1 MNTPVKS
8 LSNLL
13 KSSLKRVEREI
24 SKNIKDE
31 EKLITLTAGHLIK
44 AKGKKIRPLLTLL
57 VSKMLN
63 YKGNADVTLAV
74 CIEFIHNA
82 TLLHDD
88 VIDTGKIRRGKLSAN
103 QIWGNK
109 VSVLVGDYL
118 LSRAFKL
125 MVKNKSLKLLE
136 ILSQTSLI
144 LARGQIQDVGN
155 NQNVN
160 LTEKKYLSI
169 IDAKTAEL
177 FRISC
182 FLPTIITDQDK
193 RTQKIFNDFGF
204 NFGMAFQL
212 SDDVLDYFGDSS
224 KMGKSVGKDFFE
236 GKVTYPVIHC
246 FKKSDKKSKKII
258 AKLFFKRKRSK
269 KDLALILDLMKKTNT
284 YKSSIEFVGKYAEK
298 AKTKINKFEGNKY
311 KVYLDELVDHLII
324 RDK

>member
-44 AKGKKIRPLLTLL
+44 AKGKKIRPLLTLI

-182 FLPTIITDQDK
+182 FLPTIITDQNK
-193 RTQKIFNDFGF
+193 KTQKIFNDFGF

-258 AKLFFKRKRSK
+258 AKLFFKKKRTK

-284 YKSSIEFVGKYAEK
+284 YKSSIEFVRKYAEK
-298 AKTKINKFEGNKY
+298 AKTNINKFDGNKY
-311 KVYLDELVDHLII
+311 KVYLEELVDHLII

>member
-269 KDLALILDLMKKTNT
+269 KDLAVLLNLMKKTYT
-284 YKSSIEFVGKYAEK
+284 YKSSIEFVRKYAEK
-298 AKTKINKFEGNKY
+298 AKTNINKFEGNKY

>member
-125 MVKNKSLKLLE
+125 MVKNKSLELLE

-269 KDLALILDLMKKTNT
+269 KDLAVLLNLMKKTNT
-284 YKSSIEFVGKYAEK
+284 YKSSIEFVRKYAEK
-298 AKTKINKFEGNKY
+298 AKTNINKFEGNKY

>member
-82 TLLHDD
+82 TLLLDD

-182 FLPTIITDQDK
+182 FLPTIITDQNK
-193 RTQKIFNDFGF
+193 KTQKIFNDFGF

-212 SDDVLDYFGDSS
+212 SDDALDYFGDSS

-269 KDLALILDLMKKTNT
+269 KDLAVLLNLMKKTNT
-284 YKSSIEFVGKYAEK
+284 YKSSIEFVRKYAEK
-298 AKTKINKFEGNKY
+298 AKTNINKFEGNKY

>member
-1 MNTPVKS
+1 VNTPVKS

-311 KVYLDELVDHLII
+311 KVYLDDLVDHLII

>member
-13 KSSLKRVEREI
+13 KSSLKRVEIEI

-44 AKGKKIRPLLTLL
+44 AKGKKIRPILTLL

-136 ILSQTSLI
+136 ILSQTSLV

-182 FLPTIITDQDK
+182 FLPTIITNQNK
-193 RTQKIFNDFGF
+193 KTQKIFNDFGF

-224 KMGKSVGKDFFE
+224 QMGKSVGKDFFE

-246 FKKSDKKSKKII
+246 FKKSDRKSKKII

-269 KDLALILDLMKKTNT
+269 KDLAIILDLMKKTNT
-284 YKSSIEFVGKYAEK
+284 YKSSIEFVRKYAEK
-298 AKTKINKFEGNKY
+298 AKTNINKFEGNKY
-311 KVYLDELVDHLII
+311 KVYLGELVDHLII

>member
-182 FLPTIITDQDK
+182 FLPTIITDQNK
-193 RTQKIFNDFGF
+193 KTQKIFNDFGF

-311 KVYLDELVDHLII
+311 KVYLDDLVDHLII

>member
-182 FLPTIITDQDK
+182 FLPTIITAQNK
-193 RTQKIFNDFGF
+193 NTQKTFNDFGF

-269 KDLALILDLMKKTNT
+269 KDLAVLLNLMKKTNT
-284 YKSSIEFVGKYAEK
+284 YKSSIEFVRKYAEK
-298 AKTKINKFEGNKY
+298 AKTNINKFEGNKY

>member
-182 FLPTIITDQDK
+182 FLPTIITDQNK
-193 RTQKIFNDFGF
+193 KTQKIFNDFGF

-269 KDLALILDLMKKTNT
+269 KDLTVLLNLMKKTNT
-284 YKSSIEFVGKYAEK
+284 YKSSIEFVRKYAEK
-298 AKTKINKFEGNKY
+298 AKTNINKFEGNKY
-311 KVYLDELVDHLII
+311 KVYLGELVDHLII

>member
-269 KDLALILDLMKKTNT
+269 KDLALILDLMKKTYP
-284 YKSSIEFVGKYAEK
+284 YKSSIEFVRKYAEK
-298 AKTKINKFEGNKY
+298 AKTNINKFEGNKY

>member
-1 MNTPVKS
+1 VNTPVKS

-44 AKGKKIRPLLTLL
+44 AKGKKIRPLLTLI

-160 LTEKKYLSI
+160 LKEKKYLSI

-182 FLPTIITDQDK
+182 FLPTIITNQDK
-193 RTQKIFNDFGF
+193 KVQKIFNDFGF

-269 KDLALILDLMKKTNT
+269 KDLVVLLNLMKKTNT
-284 YKSSIEFVGKYAEK
+284 YKSSIEFVRKYAEK
-298 AKTKINKFEGNKY
+298 AKTNINKFERNKY

>member
-44 AKGKKIRPLLTLL
+44 AKGKKIRPLLTLI

-284 YKSSIEFVGKYAEK
+284 YKSSVEFVRKYAEK
-298 AKTKINKFEGNKY
+298 AKTNINKFEGNKY

>member
-31 EKLITLTAGHLIK
+31 EKLITLTASHLIK

-269 KDLALILDLMKKTNT
+269 KDLAVLLNLMKKTNT
-284 YKSSIEFVGKYAEK
+284 YKSSIEFVRKYAEK
-298 AKTKINKFEGNKY
+298 AKTNINKFEGNKY
-311 KVYLDELVDHLII
+311 KVYLDDLVDHLII

>member
-1 MNTPVKS
+1 VNTPVKS

-44 AKGKKIRPLLTLL
+44 AKGKKIRPLLTLI

-193 RTQKIFNDFGF
+193 KTQKIFNDFGF

-224 KMGKSVGKDFFE
+224 KMGKSIGKDFFE

-269 KDLALILDLMKKTNT
+269 KDLAVLLNLMKKTNT

-298 AKTKINKFEGNKY
+298 AKTNINKFEGNKY

>member
-1 MNTPVKS
+1 VNTPVKS

-182 FLPTIITDQDK
+182 FLPTIITDQNK
-193 RTQKIFNDFGF
+193 KTQKIFNDFGF

-269 KDLALILDLMKKTNT
+269 KDLAVLLNLMKKTNT
-284 YKSSIEFVGKYAEK
+284 YKSSIEFVRKYAEK
-298 AKTKINKFEGNKY
+298 AKTNINKFEGNKY

>member
-44 AKGKKIRPLLTLL
+44 AKGKKIRPILTLL

-182 FLPTIITDQDK
+182 FLPTIITDQNK
-193 RTQKIFNDFGF
+193 KTQKIFNDFGF

-269 KDLALILDLMKKTNT
+269 KDLAVLLNLMKKTNT
-284 YKSSIEFVGKYAEK
+284 YKSSIEFVRKYAEK
-298 AKTKINKFEGNKY
+298 AKTNINKFEGNKY

>member
-57 VSKMLN
+57 ISIMLN

-144 LARGQIQDVGN
+144 LARGQIRDVGN

-182 FLPTIITDQDK
+182 FLPTIITDQNK
-193 RTQKIFNDFGF
+193 KTQKIFNDFGF

-269 KDLALILDLMKKTNT
+269 KDLAVLLNLMKKTNT
-284 YKSSIEFVGKYAEK
+284 YKSSIEFVRKYAEK
-298 AKTKINKFEGNKY
+298 AKTNINKFEGNKY

>member
-284 YKSSIEFVGKYAEK
+284 YKSSIEFVRKYAEK
-298 AKTKINKFEGNKY
+298 AKTNINKFEGNKY
-311 KVYLDELVDHLII
+311 KVYLDDLVDHLII

>member
-193 RTQKIFNDFGF
+193 KTQKIFNDFGF

-269 KDLALILDLMKKTNT
+269 KDLAVLLNLMNKTNT
-284 YKSSIEFVGKYAEK
+284 YKSSIEFVRKYAEK
-298 AKTKINKFEGNKY
+298 AKTNINKFEGNKY

>member
-13 KSSLKRVEREI
+13 KSSLKRVEIEI

-63 YKGNADVTLAV
+63 YKGNSDVTLAV

-182 FLPTIITDQDK
+182 FLPTIITDENK
-193 RTQKIFNDFGF
+193 KTQKIFNDFGF

-269 KDLALILDLMKKTNT
+269 KDLAVLLNLMKKTNT
-284 YKSSIEFVGKYAEK
+284 YKSSIEFVRKYAEK
-298 AKTKINKFEGNKY
+298 AKTNINKFEGNKY

>member
-63 YKGNADVTLAV
+63 YKGNSDVTLAV

-182 FLPTIITDQDK
+182 FLPTIITDQNK
-193 RTQKIFNDFGF
+193 KTQKIFNDFGF

-269 KDLALILDLMKKTNT
+269 KDLAVLLNLMKKTNT
-284 YKSSIEFVGKYAEK
+284 YKSSIEFVRKYAEK
-298 AKTKINKFEGNKY
+298 AKTNINKFEGNKY

>member
-1 MNTPVKS
+1 VNTPVKS

-44 AKGKKIRPLLTLL
+44 AKGKKIRPLLTLI

-284 YKSSIEFVGKYAEK
+284 YKSSIEFVRKYAEK
-298 AKTKINKFEGNKY
+298 AKTNINKFEGNKY
-311 KVYLDELVDHLII
+311 KVYLVELVDHLII

>member
-88 VIDTGKIRRGKLSAN
+88 VIDIGKIRRGKLSAN

-182 FLPTIITDQDK
+182 FLPTIITDQNK
-193 RTQKIFNDFGF
+193 KTQKIFNDFGF

-284 YKSSIEFVGKYAEK
+284 YKSSIEFVRKYAEK
-298 AKTKINKFEGNKY
+298 AKTNINKFEGNKY

>member
-182 FLPTIITDQDK
+182 FLPTIITDQNK
-193 RTQKIFNDFGF
+193 KTQKIFNDFGF

-269 KDLALILDLMKKTNT
+269 KDLAILLNLMNKTNT
-284 YKSSIEFVGKYAEK
+284 YKSSIEFVRKYAEK
-298 AKTKINKFEGNKY
+298 AKTNINKFEGNKD

>member
-182 FLPTIITDQDK
+182 FLPTIITNQDK
-193 RTQKIFNDFGF
+193 KTQKIFNDFGF

-224 KMGKSVGKDFFE
+224 KMGKSIGKDFFE

-269 KDLALILDLMKKTNT
+269 KDLTLILDLMKKTNT
-284 YKSSIEFVGKYAEK
+284 YKSSIEFVRKYAEK
-298 AKTKINKFEGNKY
+298 AKTNINKFEGNKY
-311 KVYLDELVDHLII
+311 KVYLVELVDHLII
-324 RDK
+324 GEK

>member
-31 EKLITLTAGHLIK
+31 EKLITLTAGHLVK

-57 VSKMLN
+57 ISKMLN

-311 KVYLDELVDHLII
+311 KVYLDDLVDHLII

>member
-13 KSSLKRVEREI
+13 KNSLKRVEREI

-88 VIDTGKIRRGKLSAN
+88 VIDIGKIRRGKLSAN

-182 FLPTIITDQDK
+182 FLPTIITDQNK
-193 RTQKIFNDFGF
+193 KTQKIFNDFGF

-236 GKVTYPVIHC
+236 GKVTFPVIHC

-269 KDLALILDLMKKTNT
+269 KDLAVILNLMKKTNT
-284 YKSSIEFVGKYAEK
+284 YKSSIEFVRKYAEK
-298 AKTKINKFEGNKY
+298 AKTNIIKFEGNKY

>member
-8 LSNLL
+8 LSSLL

-57 VSKMLN
+57 VSKILN

-88 VIDTGKIRRGKLSAN
+88 VIDTGKSRRGKLSAN

-269 KDLALILDLMKKTNT
+269 KDLAVLLNLMKKTNT
-284 YKSSIEFVGKYAEK
+284 YKSSIEFVRKYAEK
-298 AKTKINKFEGNKY
+298 AKTNINKFEGNKY

>member
-182 FLPTIITDQDK
+182 FLPTIITDQNK
-193 RTQKIFNDFGF
+193 KTQKIFNDFGF

-258 AKLFFKRKRSK
+258 AKLFFKKKRSK
-269 KDLALILDLMKKTNT
+269 KDLTLILDLMKKTNT
-284 YKSSIEFVGKYAEK
+284 YKSSIEFVRKYAEK
-298 AKTKINKFEGNKY
+298 AKTNINKFEGNKY

>member
-44 AKGKKIRPLLTLL
+44 AKGKKIRPLLTLI

-269 KDLALILDLMKKTNT
+269 KDLAVLLNLMKKTNT
-284 YKSSIEFVGKYAEK
+284 YKSSIEFVRKYAEK
-298 AKTKINKFEGNKY
+298 AKTNINKFEGNKY
-311 KVYLDELVDHLII
+311 KVYLDDLVDHLII

>member
-160 LTEKKYLSI
+160 LTEKNYLSI

-311 KVYLDELVDHLII
+311 KVYLDDLVDHLII

>member
-193 RTQKIFNDFGF
+193 KTQKIFNDFGF

-269 KDLALILDLMKKTNT
+269 KDLAVILNLMKKTNT
-284 YKSSIEFVGKYAEK
+284 YKSSIEFVRKYAEK
-298 AKTKINKFEGNKY
+298 AKTNINKFEGNKY

>member
-182 FLPTIITDQDK
+182 FLPTIITDQNK
-193 RTQKIFNDFGF
+193 KTQKIFNDFGF

-224 KMGKSVGKDFFE
+224 QMGKSVGKDFFE

-284 YKSSIEFVGKYAEK
+284 YKSSIEFVRKYAEK
-298 AKTKINKFEGNKY
+298 AKTNINKFEGNKY

>member
-182 FLPTIITDQDK
+182 FLPTIITDQNK
-193 RTQKIFNDFGF
+193 KTQKIFNDFGF

-212 SDDVLDYFGDSS
+212 SDDVLDYYGDSS

-269 KDLALILDLMKKTNT
+269 KDLAVLLNLMKKTNT
-284 YKSSIEFVGKYAEK
+284 YKSSIEFVRKYAEK
-298 AKTKINKFEGNKY
+298 AKTNINKFEGNKY

>member
-24 SKNIKDE
+24 NKNIKDE

-44 AKGKKIRPLLTLL
+44 AKGKKIRPLLTLI

-193 RTQKIFNDFGF
+193 RTQKIFNGFGF

-258 AKLFFKRKRSK
+258 AKLFFKKKRSK

-284 YKSSIEFVGKYAEK
+284 YKSSIEFVRKYAEK
-298 AKTKINKFEGNKY
+298 AKTNINKFEGNKY
-311 KVYLDELVDHLII
+311 KVYLDDLVDHLII

>member
-1 MNTPVKS
+1 VNTPVKS

-57 VSKMLN
+57 ISKMLN

-182 FLPTIITDQDK
+182 FLPTIITNQNK
-193 RTQKIFNDFGF
+193 KTQKIFNDFGF

-311 KVYLDELVDHLII
+311 KVYLDDLVDHLII

>member
-31 EKLITLTAGHLIK
+31 EKLISLTAGHLIK
-44 AKGKKIRPLLTLL
+44 AKGKKIRPLLTLI

-284 YKSSIEFVGKYAEK
+284 YKSSIEFVRKYAEK
-298 AKTKINKFEGNKY
+298 AKTNINKFEGNKY

>member
-182 FLPTIITDQDK
+182 FLPTIITDQNK
-193 RTQKIFNDFGF
+193 KTQKIFNDFGF

-212 SDDVLDYFGDSS
+212 SDDVLDYFGNSS

-269 KDLALILDLMKKTNT
+269 KDLAVLLNLMKKTNT
-284 YKSSIEFVGKYAEK
+284 YKSSIEFVRKYAEK
-298 AKTKINKFEGNKY
+298 AKTNINKFEGNKY